1 MSISPPGPKRGPLP
15 KSDEIQHRYRE
26 ILVDPDIMCN
36 FHYAGAKTDA
46 DYERSDELVE
56 LTEQLIVAIND
67 LINNKLTSRQSEVVK
82 KIYFEQKTQMEVADS
97 LGLCQ
102 TTIHKIL
109 KGNLDYSNG
118 GKRYG
123 GALKKLKKL
132 CAANPDIQRII
143 DRITE
148 LKVELAVNDQ

>member
-1 MSISPPGPKRGPLP
+1 MP
-15 KSDEIQHRYRE
+15 KSDDIQHRYRE
-26 ILVDPDIMCN
+26 ILVDPELMGNLHFTTMSSIHHEKN
-36 FHYAGAKTDA
+36 
-46 DYERSDELVE
+46 DELVD
-56 LTEQLIVAIND
+56 LREQLIVAINY
-67 LINNKLTSRQSEVVK
+67 LIDNRLTSRQSEVVK
-82 KIYFEQKTQMEVADS
+82 KIFYEQKTQMEVADS

-132 CAANPDIQRII
+132 CDTNPEIKQIT
-143 DRITE
+143 DRMAE
-148 LKVELAVNDQ
+148 LRKELAEF